1 MKKKIIIVLM
11 GFPGSG
17 KTTIANKL
25 QNMFAKKNY
34 NSFILDGDIIRIIL
48 NNFKY
53 DYKNRV
59 QLAENYLKISKKL
72 LKQFDVIILS
82 SIMLY
87 KELENKLTTSKNI
100 FPFIILKKFKSNKK
114 IEIKKKYLKDIKD
127 FYLSKKIT
135 QIENSNID
143 LICKKIFKSIKIKM

>member
-1 MKKKIIIVLM
+1 M

-25 QNMFAKKNY
+25 QNMLAKKNY

>member
-1 MKKKIIIVLM
+1 M